1 MLEKSR
7 ESAESERAKSSIEDS
22 KEKRPI
28 DLRSSDLKPQPKPLL
43 SFPCNS
49 LQQITCGSELAA
61 SLLED
66 YEKNGVKLPG
76 DAKASPSGEA
86 PELPEGP
93 PAAVA
98 RLLRVLDAFASSSS
112 SSSSG
117 AASPS
122 SSAPSSSSRPDATS
136 SLVAAAR
143 FASAATKWAG
153 GAGGGKELLGRL
165 HLACAAALSA
175 VASSPASE
183 AAAAAAASSTF
194 GPAAAWG
201 AAAPHWARAS
211 AAAPETVAR
220 ALDAAARQ
228 GNSESERDR
237 SAFLA
242 RAALTQ
248 VAVRC
253 GSSPHEA
260 ADAVRGAQ
268 QLAEEFR
275 KLSTKSE
282 KDALDSFLDLF
293 LESLAKGSPP
303 LASLAAR
310 EYGPVVEAV
319 PGLSACVDA
328 AGSAAFE
335 ATFGGSGGGSGGGG
349 ADMGGLGGL
358 AALLGGGAGGGGG
371 APDIGS
377 MLGAMLGGGGGS
389 AGGGGGGLGD
399 LMAMLGGAGGGGGG
413 ERRS

>member
-76 DAKASPSGEA
+76 DVKASPSGEA

-98 RLLRVLDAFASSSS
+98 RLLRVLDAFASSS

-183 AAAAAAASSTF
+183 AAA
-194 GPAAAWG
+194 P
-201 AAAPHWARAS
+201 
-211 AAAPETVAR
+211 
-220 ALDAAARQ
+220 Q
-228 GNSESERDR
+228 
-237 SAFLA
+237 
-242 RAALTQ
+242 
-248 VAVRC
+248 
-253 GSSPHEA
+253 
-260 ADAVRGAQ
+260 
-268 QLAEEFR
+268 
-275 KLSTKSE
+275 
-282 KDALDSFLDLF
+282 
-293 LESLAKGSPP
+293 
-303 LASLAAR
+303 
-310 EYGPVVEAV
+310 
-319 PGLSACVDA
+319 
-328 AGSAAFE
+328 
-335 ATFGGSGGGSGGGG
+335 
-349 ADMGGLGGL
+349 
-358 AALLGGGAGGGGG
+358 GGAGGSKSGGVEGKLRALARRNKAG
-371 APDIGS
+371 APRAARPSVEGK
-377 MLGAMLGGGGGS
+377 
-389 AGGGGGGLGD
+389 GLQ
-399 LMAMLGGAGGGGGG
+399 
-413 ERRS
+413 

>member
-1 MLEKSR
+1 LEKSR

-76 DAKASPSGEA
+76 DVKASPSGEA

-98 RLLRVLDAFASSSS
+98 RLLRVLDAFASSS

-175 VASSPASE
+175 VASSAASE
-183 AAAAAAASSTF
+183 AAAAAASSTS

-282 KDALDSFLDLF
+282 KDALDTFLDLF

>member
-76 DAKASPSGEA
+76 DVKASPSGEA

-98 RLLRVLDAFASSSS
+98 RLLRVLDAFASSS

-175 VASSPASE
+175 VASSAASE
-183 AAAAAAASSTF
+183 AAAAAASSTS

-310 EYGPVVEAV
+310 EYGPVV
-319 PGLSACVDA
+319 
-328 AGSAAFE
+328 
-335 ATFGGSGGGSGGGG
+335 
-349 ADMGGLGGL
+349 
-358 AALLGGGAGGGGG
+358 
-371 APDIGS
+371 
-377 MLGAMLGGGGGS
+377 
-389 AGGGGGGLGD
+389 
-399 LMAMLGGAGGGGGG
+399 
-413 ERRS
+413 

>member
-1 MLEKSR
+1 MADPSLSAPVAKALARLQQALDAGTAYEGQQVAKAAAARMRSR
-7 ESAESERAKSSIEDS
+7 GSKEEAADLLGRAAEAQLRAGQVRINREMAPFSPCGVGEVERERGERAQSSIEDS

-112 SSSSG
+112 SSSG

-183 AAAAAAASSTF
+183 AAAEP
-194 GPAAAWG
+194 PAR
-201 AAAPHWARAS
+201 PV
-211 AAAPETVAR
+211 PTMITV
-220 ALDAAARQ
+220 
-228 GNSESERDR
+228 N
-237 SAFLA
+237 
-242 RAALTQ
+242 
-248 VAVRC
+248 
-253 GSSPHEA
+253 
-260 ADAVRGAQ
+260 
-268 QLAEEFR
+268 FR
-275 KLSTKSE
+275 
-282 KDALDSFLDLF
+282 LF
-293 LESLAKGSPP
+293 AGLMSLESILC
-303 LASLAAR
+303 L
-310 EYGPVVEAV
+310 
-319 PGLSACVDA
+319 DH
-328 AGSAAFE
+328 F
-335 ATFGGSGGGSGGGG
+335 
-349 ADMGGLGGL
+349 
-358 AALLGGGAGGGGG
+358 
-371 APDIGS
+371 
-377 MLGAMLGGGGGS
+377 
-389 AGGGGGGLGD
+389 
-399 LMAMLGGAGGGGGG
+399 
-413 ERRS
+413 